1 MTEQNRPAV
10 ALVADIVGSRQL
22 ADRAS
27 AQQQIHEAFTRAE
40 RIVLPLQA
48 AWATVGDEFQAVYR
62 SWQDAL
68 RATLRVSV
76 FLPEQVVLRYGLGEG
91 ELRVVE
97 RRAEGDILEGTA
109 WYRAREAVDE
119 AAGSHRPSGLA
130 TAYVGPGEELTAS
143 LNAQL
148 LLRDHVVGRLKA
160 RERRLLGHLL
170 EGWTQTEAAQKEGVS
185 QSAVSQAIHRSGG
198 AHLLEADALLV
209 KDVESEGRD
218 RA

>member
-1 MTEQNRPAV
+1 MAEQNRPVV

-27 AQQQIHEAFTRAE
+27 AQQRIHEAFARAE
-40 RIVLPLQA
+40 QAVRPLQG

-62 SWQDAL
+62 TWQDAL
-68 RATLRVSV
+68 RATLRVAV
-76 FLPEQVVLRYGLGEG
+76 FLPENVVLRYGLGEE

-130 TAYVGPGEELTAS
+130 TAYVGPAPELTAS

-170 EGWTQTEAAQKEGVS
+170 DGLTQTEAAQQEGVS
-185 QSAVSQAIHRSGG
+185 QSAVSQAVHRSGG
-198 AHLLEADALLV
+198 AHLLEADRLLGE
-209 KDVESEGRD
+209 DPREERGR
-218 RA
+218 